1 MHMSLLDFYKGVDIS
16 FLPQYLDEGMQIR
29 DFDGTPV
36 EPFTLLKKYGVNA
49 IRLRIWNK
57 PENVPESKGYCNLAQ
72 TIEMARQV
80 KNHGMRFLLDFHY
93 SDYWADPAQQKKPK
107 DWESLSFEELK
118 IAVYSYTRDT
128 LLALDAE
135 GVLPDMVQIG
145 NEIRSGFLFPDG
157 ELPDYE
163 HMVEL
168 INAGIRGARSV
179 GDSDRL
185 QIMIHL
191 DQGGRYFYLK
201 EWFSKAFACGLLDF
215 DLIGL
220 SYYPFWHGTFTDL
233 KDSISKLSEEFQK
246 PILIVETAHAW
257 RKSANGFID
266 ETQEKIA
273 GVEATPQGQRKVLDL
288 VMNIVASLPDHRGL
302 GIYYWEPLCIPLPGQ
317 GGWAENMGL
326 LDEQG
331 KVMEGIR
338 SFEFTR
344 QKERWNEYAKIYAPR
359 LPDLLVGMKPDLPK
373 ELPVLMYDG
382 SIRKK
387 KVTWLDALGQVL
399 DFSETGL
406 QNPGTYVISGVV
418 EGSGEMIDVEINVLT
433 ELIQA
438 ENLLRDA
445 NWDEGLIRWEVEK
458 GEEQVM
464 VQICP
469 EFEDPFP
476 APPVNG
482 LRVESRKNFT
492 FQIRQQINIVKAGK
506 YDLQVE
512 FRGTDTTNVEI
523 RLFGE
528 QGDQRKETVIHP
540 SEHGWT
546 LYEVKDLMCSP
557 GILTVGISIASPPI
571 YGLMRRFNLINRMD
585 R

>member
-16 FLPQYLDEGMQIR
+16 FLSQYLDEGMQIR

-72 TIEMARQV
+72 TIEMARHI
-80 KNHGMRFLLDFHY
+80 KHHGMRFLLDFHY

-118 IAVYSYTRDT
+118 TAVYSYTRDT

-179 GDSDRL
+179 GDSDRI

-445 NWDEGLIRWEVEK
+445 NWDEGLIRWEVVK
-458 GEEQVM
+458 GDEQVS

-492 FQIRQQINIVKAGK
+492 FQIRQQINIVKAGT

-528 QGDQRKETVIHP
+528 QGEQRKETVIHP

-546 LYEVKDLMCSP
+546 LYEVKDLMCIP
-557 GILTVGISIASPPI
+557 GILTVGISIVSPPI
-571 YGLMRRFNLINRMD
+571 YGLMRRFSLVNKMD